1 MNPAPLSGGLSVL
14 RPAGDKARARRDAGQ
29 AVAAAA
35 GQIDLALR
43 EAEAPA
49 QRLGESLAATVE
61 GMAALRESLANADSP
76 HAADPA
82 EIAAGLQRQ
91 FAAAVEHAQ
100 CFDRLFQ
107 HLSHLR
113 DFLAGAAGHLEAISP
128 VAADDNDWNAL
139 CARFRARLLTAEQ
152 RALLDR
158 TLPPPP
164 NASLDDAAARGSI
177 ELF

>member
-1 MNPAPLSGGLSVL
+1 MNALPRAGGLPCA
-14 RPAGDKARARRDAGQ
+14 RPVHEPGH

-43 EAEAPA
+43 EAEAPVH
-49 QRLGESLAATVE
+49 RLGETVAVMVE
-61 GMAALRESLANADSP
+61 GLGTLREALAGMDSP

-91 FAAAVEHAQ
+91 LAAAMEHAQ

-107 HLSHLR
+107 HLSHVR
-113 DFLAGAAGHLEAISP
+113 DFMTGVAGQLDATLPLVAG
-128 VAADDNDWNAL
+128 DGGWDTL
-139 CARFRARLLTAEQ
+139 CASFRTRLLTAEQ

-158 TLPPPP
+158 MLPPP
-164 NASLDDAAARGSI
+164 AHVCTDEADARGSI